1 MKHVPIKLF
10 DSRGAAL
17 GSLAV
22 EGHALAQRAE
32 EVAHRESLT
41 KPTAARKVLCEA
53 LATQGYGADDEALRD
68 ACLALDKVRRGDPP
82 FAIQITVSPS
92 KAPTH
97 HSAPAPIATKS
108 PSPMQL
114 PPYFETHRRY
124 PDPEA
129 RAWHERLVGLDD
141 HKRRLLT
148 ELRILLLPD
157 QIEAWS
163 KKHHGRVLGALA
175 LLRQRVPLALLAG
188 DVGSGKTALAETIG
202 SPLAEHTGRAVQL
215 FKVNTQVRGTGLVGE
230 MSERIAQAFAFVVEV
245 ATRNR
250 NDLVLMLVDEADALA
265 ATRASDA
272 MHHEDRA
279 GINTLLQR
287 LDGLRLNPLP
297 IAVLFITNRPDAL
310 DPAIRRRVALE
321 LRFTRPNDTVRR
333 QLFEHALKEL
343 ELSEAVIDELV
354 VLTGPEN
361 PNNRGLGFTASDVTD
376 RLLPEALRAAYL
388 ADRPLDAAALRAA
401 AANVAP
407 SPGGFA

>member
-1 MKHVPIKLF
+1 MNHVPIKLF
-10 DSRGAAL
+10 DTRGAAL

-22 EGHALAQRAE
+22 EGNALAQRAE
-32 EVAHRESLT
+32 EAARHESLT
-41 KPTAARKVLCEA
+41 MLNAARRVLRDA
-53 LATQGYGADDEALRD
+53 LAVEGYGADDGALRD

-82 FAIQITVSPS
+82 SAIQITVS
-92 KAPTH
+92 KAPTQGG
-97 HSAPAPIATKS
+97 APLPIATKT
-108 PSPMQL
+108 PSPMHL

-129 RAWHERLVGLDD
+129 RAWHERLVGLGD

-148 ELRILLLPD
+148 ELTILLLPER
-157 QIEAWS
+157 IEAWS
-163 KKHHGRVLGALA
+163 KKHHGGALGALA

-202 SPLAEHTGRAVQL
+202 SPLAEHTKRAVQL

-245 ATRNR
+245 ATRDR
-250 NDLVLMLVDEADALA
+250 DDLVLMLVDEADALA

-333 QLFEHALKEL
+333 QLFEHALREL
-343 ELSEAVIDELV
+343 RLPAAMIEELV
-354 VLTGPEN
+354 TLTGPEN

-388 ADRPLDAAALRAA
+388 ADRPLDADTLRTA